1 MPFYLDD
8 ILNEKKGPPP
18 ALDLSKARMPTK
30 EDFDKVF
37 EKVPDYKIKPGK
49 VRPDE
54 GRVSGALH
62 FRSSRSERQPVQ
74 LSYPDPMPASMA
86 GVSLDDLCSTDINW
100 RMLTMARPRG
110 KLEDEFFSK

>member
-30 EDFDKVF
+30 EEFDKVF

-49 VRPDE
+49 V
-54 GRVSGALH
+54 GG
-62 FRSSRSERQPVQ
+62 
-74 LSYPDPMPASMA
+74 Y
-86 GVSLDDLCSTDINW
+86 
-100 RMLTMARPRG
+100 
-110 KLEDEFFSK
+110 FFSTKLRQFLFSQWRCPFHTGDKRAGYAGC